1 MTRTGR
7 RQRAAGLAPPV
18 LAASARLPESSC
30 ACMSK
35 SPWPS
40 TPSSQFHIARDGLA
54 CQPRARQPKHE
65 INTLVSRYV
74 SAGAALD
81 PAENQRRIRNRDHN
95 WRMQRAGERLK
106 RQEIERLPRQAEN
119 LERRPS
125 ASRWQDLEDARNRA
139 VEPAFE
145 PGQSLIDV
153 RGSKPNVRVGA
164 LQLVDLVTGDLAPHR
179 ASDARSQKLQVDS
192 TLKGDE
198 RGFQKLR
205 SEP

>member
-1 MTRTGR
+1 V
-7 RQRAAGLAPPV
+7 LAPG
-18 LAASARLPESSC
+18 ARLPGSSC
-30 ACMSK
+30 AWVWK
-35 SPWPS
+35 SPWLS
-40 TPSSQFHIARDGLA
+40 TPSSQFYIARDGLA
-54 CQPRARQPKHE
+54 YQPRAKQPEHE
-65 INTLVSRYV
+65 INALVSRYV

-81 PAENQRRIRNRDHN
+81 PAENRRRIGNRDHN
-95 WRMQRAGERLK
+95 WRMQRAAERLK

-119 LERRPS
+119 LKRRPS

-139 VEPAFE
+139 VEPGFE

-164 LQLVDLVTGDLAPHR
+164 LQLIDLVTGNLAPHR